1 MGTVA
6 LVLIRRGARAITWV
20 GVRILIVATVLS
32 LVGCASY
39 AERYA
44 QANEQGLV
52 AAGFEVRRA
61 DTPERL
67 ASLQALTQ
75 RKILVYKR
83 QDRLYFVWPDARFC
97 KCLYLGNEAQY
108 QEYARLGFEQKL
120 DRERQTAAWEH
131 EAAPLFEG
139 PWGPW

>member
-6 LVLIRRGARAITWV
+6 LVLSRCGARAITWV
-20 GVRILIVATVLS
+20 GVRILIVATVFS
-32 LVGCASY
+32 LAGCASY

-52 AAGFEVRRA
+52 AAGFEVRLA
-61 DTPERL
+61 DTAEKL

-131 EAAPLFEG
+131 EAAALFEG

>member
-32 LVGCASY
+32 LAGCASY

-52 AAGFEVRRA
+52 AAGFDVRLA
-61 DTPERL
+61 DTAEKL

-75 RKILVYKR
+75 RNILVYKR

-131 EAAPLFEG
+131 EAAALFEG

>member
-1 MGTVA
+1 MA
-6 LVLIRRGARAITWV
+6 LVLSRCGARAITWV
-20 GVRILIVATVLS
+20 GVRILIVATVFS
-32 LVGCASY
+32 LAGCASY

-52 AAGFEVRRA
+52 AAGFEVRLA
-61 DTPERL
+61 DTAEKL

-120 DRERQTAAWEH
+120 ERERQTAAWEH
-131 EAAPLFEG
+131 EAAALFEG

>member
-20 GVRILIVATVLS
+20 GVRILIGAGVLS

-52 AAGFEVRRA
+52 AAWFEVRRA
-61 DTPERL
+61 DTPEKL

-97 KCLYLGNEAQY
+97 KCLYRGNEAQY

-131 EAAPLFEG
+131 EAASLFEG

>member
-1 MGTVA
+1 MA
-6 LVLIRRGARAITWV
+6 LVLIRLGARAVTWV
-20 GVRILIVATVLS
+20 GVRVLIVVAVLS
-32 LVGCASY
+32 LAGCASY

-44 QANEQGLV
+44 QANEQGLE
-52 AAGFEVRRA
+52 AAGFEMRLA
-61 DTPERL
+61 DTPEKL

-131 EAAPLFEG
+131 EAAALFEG

>member
-32 LVGCASY
+32 LAGCASY

-52 AAGFEVRRA
+52 AAGFEVRLA
-61 DTPERL
+61 DTAEKL

-131 EAAPLFEG
+131 EAAALFEG

>member
-6 LVLIRRGARAITWV
+6 LVLSRCGARAITWV
-20 GVRILIVATVLS
+20 GVRILIVATVFS
-32 LVGCASY
+32 LAGCASY

-52 AAGFEVRRA
+52 AAGFEVRLA
-61 DTPERL
+61 DTAEKL

-120 DRERQTAAWEH
+120 ERERQTAAWEH
-131 EAAPLFEG
+131 EATSLLEG

>member
-6 LVLIRRGARAITWV
+6 LVLSRCGARAITWV
-20 GVRILIVATVLS
+20 GVRILIVATVFS
-32 LVGCASY
+32 LAGCASY

-52 AAGFEVRRA
+52 AAGFEVRLA
-61 DTPERL
+61 DTAEKL

-120 DRERQTAAWEH
+120 ERERQTAAWEH
-131 EAAPLFEG
+131 EAAALFEG

>member
-32 LVGCASY
+32 LAGCASY

-52 AAGFEVRRA
+52 AAGFDVRLA
-61 DTPERL
+61 DTAEKL

-131 EAAPLFEG
+131 EAAALFEG